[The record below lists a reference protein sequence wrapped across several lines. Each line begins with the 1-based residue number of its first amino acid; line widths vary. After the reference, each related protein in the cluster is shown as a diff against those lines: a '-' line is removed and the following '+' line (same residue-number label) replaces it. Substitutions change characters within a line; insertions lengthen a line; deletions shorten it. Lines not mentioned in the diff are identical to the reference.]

1 MQGLPVFLAPVSD
14 LAGVGRIGINPDNHL
29 GEERIAIAV
38 SGIVSAYA
46 LRRAIQRIEMH
57 CGEHCGQ
64 AGTELRVAGNGFIA
78 QLGEV
83 VGTPI
88 PLQAGNEQHVE
99 RALRG
104 WKWNGPDVLEKRIT
118 QCAYRLNSFLEFFGR
133 AVVAP
138 HDCAHF
144 FEVKMLGKHR
154 RGWHREE
161 SEEASYFLW
170 SLLD

>member
-1 MQGLPVFLAPVSD
+1 
-14 LAGVGRIGINPDNHL
+14 
-29 GEERIAIAV
+29 
-38 SGIVSAYA
+38 
-46 LRRAIQRIEMH
+46 MH

-99 RALRG
+99 GSLRG

-144 FEVKMLGKHR
+144 FEMKMLGKHR
-154 RGWHREE
+154 GGWHGKE

-170 SLLD
+170 SILDEIAPGAQDGCSFFQGPESRAEANSANRVQAEFEG